1 MWSWLVLIKD
11 YRSDRGHFY
20 GHYSKIQNE
29 NGMSEVVL
37 KVTLSPRQRK
47 SACPWM
53 PHPLPI
59 SHSPGLQV
67 PSYVTPVS
75 SDDAFGTYELH
86 TPSSIFFSFLS
97 FSVLNLSTL
106 SRCCFFFFFSNFSLT
121 KKNMGK
127 FEECFAHLSLIG
139 RALWNNLT
147 CIPWSYSMEN
157 YIGFGFVGK
166 EQTLWLLSL
175 FHNFYVSVF
184 DFS

>member
-1 MWSWLVLIKD
+1 MWSWLVLING

-29 NGMSEVVL
+29 NGLVRSGL
-37 KVTLSPRQRK
+37 
-47 SACPWM
+47 
-53 PHPLPI
+53 LPI

-86 TPSSIFFSFLS
+86 APSSIFISFFSHFL
-97 FSVLNLSTL
+97 FWIYQLCHVVV
-106 SRCCFFFFFSNFSLT
+106 FFLFFSNFSLT

-157 YIGFGFVGK
+157 NIGFGFVGK